1 VSREQDVKVL
11 GRVVEQVQ
19 APDERGLNEIL
30 RVNIDEQNGTHIS
43 GRHERVTARSVPA
56 RQTLRMKEAG
66 VCVRIGDRVWLLVN
80 PWTDGERIN
89 QHVCAIIAIAQYGHR
104 GPDAAVV
111 GKAPVKR
118 AGGWSPHETRS
129 REEDD
134 RRRSLK
140 TRFIR

>member
-1 VSREQDVKVL
+1 
-11 GRVVEQVQ
+11 
-19 APDERGLNEIL
+19 
-30 RVNIDEQNGTHIS
+30 
-43 GRHERVTARSVPA
+43 
-56 RQTLRMKEAG
+56 
-66 VCVRIGDRVWLLVN
+66 VN

-104 GPDAAVV
+104 GPDAAV
-111 GKAPVKR
+111 
-118 AGGWSPHETRS
+118 GGCSPQEARS